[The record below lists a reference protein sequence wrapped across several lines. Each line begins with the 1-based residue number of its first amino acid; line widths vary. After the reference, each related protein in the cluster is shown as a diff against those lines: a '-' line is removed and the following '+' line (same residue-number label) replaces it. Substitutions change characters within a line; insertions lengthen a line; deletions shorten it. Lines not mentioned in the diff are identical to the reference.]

1 MKKFGKRT
9 WIALVAVLAVA
20 VAAVGGYA
28 YWTSTGS
35 GSGSV
40 TVGTDT
46 PWQVDVS
53 PASGA
58 PLAPGGPVQVV
69 GYTVTNNGSG
79 NQALSGVTVSVAESN
94 GSAWDGPGNCSAAD
108 FSVNGAPAGTAA
120 FTTAL
125 AQVFGAGG
133 SSSAS
138 VTVQMVETNA
148 NQNDCRNAHPPLLF
162 VAG

>member
-1 MKKFGKRT
+1 MKKSGKRT
-9 WIALVAVLAVA
+9 WIALVAILAVA

-46 PWQVDVS
+46 PWQVEV
-53 PASGA
+53 AAATGG
-58 PLAPGGPVQVV
+58 PLTPGGPYQTV

-79 NQALSGVTVSVAESN
+79 NQALAGVTVSVAESD

-120 FTTAL
+120 YATAL
-125 AQVFGAGG
+125 AQVFGPGG

-148 NQNDCRNAHPPLLF
+148 NQNDCRTAHPPLLF